1 MKKLTK
7 EQFEKIGKTY
17 DLLKS
22 CDTRTK
28 MARIGLRTL
37 GQFNDAWQVL
47 KNIYINDLGATI
59 DFNVACFFK
68 KQGFRLV
75 DNWIGWTIRV

>member
-1 MKKLTK
+1 MTK
-7 EQFEKIGKTY
+7 EQFEKIDKTY
-17 DLLKS
+17 HLLLS

-37 GQFNDAWQVL
+37 SQINEAFNTLRDV
-47 KNIYINDLGATI
+47 YINGIGGTI
-59 DFNVACFFK
+59 DFNIACFFK

-75 DNWIGWTIRV
+75 DNWIGWEIHA